1 MELIE
6 PALVAAFAA
15 VSVAASSSCC
25 ARLAIVFVSS
35 FAFYVLLPPH
45 CTLLCALGAL
55 AILWG
60 CIQLGT
66 RRNFAVA

>member
-1 MELIE
+1 MEMIE

-15 VSVAASSSCC
+15 VSVADSSSCC